1 MQYIS
6 LQHHISSCSLLTL
19 NSHAS
24 NSCNLASYL
33 PILFL
38 PGQPARLLSSSHKIN
53 TYPKLGFLFIMYKMF
68 DQLHSLKFCSLE
80 FFFFPCYCL
89 SSPPMNKVDINFPS
103 IFYSLYQIPSQP
115 LYIMDGIFPYK
126 GHPMSPQT
134 WAEDE
139 VLVQHSGWCWGLAY
153 DLMHLCLCSLVF
165 LNPGCA
171 ISIWWWVTVVS
182 THHCYLQGHTGPSSV
197 RCLVF

>member
-1 MQYIS
+1 MLPTHVILPLTFQSFSFQASQPDYYLVLTKS
-6 LQHHISSCSLLTL
+6 VHTL
-19 NSHAS
+19 NLDFFSLCTKCLTSYIAW
-24 NSCNLASYL
+24 NSVLWN
-33 PILFL
+33 
-38 PGQPARLLSSSHKIN
+38 
-53 TYPKLGFLFIMYKMF
+53 
-68 DQLHSLKFCSLE
+68 
-80 FFFFPCYCL
+80 FFFPCYCL